1 MNRSFTTREK
11 ILLVVL
17 TVLLLGVGY
26 FKLFLQPME
35 QRVEAFQERQN
46 TAQDQMMIEAAHLRQ
61 MRKME
66 EELQQL
72 KDSGAI
78 PNAEVP
84 VYDNI
89 QNVMIQLNTILSQ
102 AMEYSLSFKE
112 VSTDDT
118 GMVFRPI
125 DMTFTANDYDLYHCR
140 YRCSVEDLSVN
151 ADLNLSIENEI
162 FVDLSIVFY
171 EKIESEADDAK

>member
-1 MNRSFTTREK
+1 
-11 ILLVVL
+11 
-17 TVLLLGVGY
+17 
-26 FKLFLQPME
+26 
-35 QRVEAFQERQN
+35 
-46 TAQDQMMIEAAHLRQ
+46 MMIEAARLRQ

-84 VYDNI
+84 AYDNI

-102 AMEYSLSFKE
+102 AVEYSLSFKE

-125 DMTFTANDYDLYHCR
+125 DMTFTANDYDTVRSIVDDLYHCR

-151 ADLNLSIENEI
+151 ADLNLSIENKI

-171 EKIESEADDAK
+171 EKIESKAGDAK

>member
-46 TAQDQMMIEAAHLRQ
+46 TAQDQM

-125 DMTFTANDYDLYHCR
+125 DMTFTANDYDTVRSIVDDLYHCR

-171 EKIESEADDAK
+171 EKIESKADDAK